1 MTLVIA
7 VALMIYGYPLQE
19 MGHIVNLHKRF
30 SVYCSCPAWLTARVR
45 YRFIGQIMGGF
56 LFSLKESLVLSL
68 SFLTI
73 FLHFPQPFNFFAYFC
88 CKNINKN
95 MNNNTYEKP

>member
-1 MTLVIA
+1 
-7 VALMIYGYPLQE
+7 
-19 MGHIVNLHKRF
+19 
-30 SVYCSCPAWLTARVR
+30 
-45 YRFIGQIMGGF
+45 MGGF
-56 LFSLKESLVLSL
+56 LFSLKESLVLPL

-88 CKNINKN
+88 CKNINQN